1 MEQTW
6 INIEVLKYL
15 SLSLSPV
22 IIIGIWVLVVKIFSK
37 KNKKNDES
45 ESREL

>member
-1 MEQTW
+1 MNINME
-6 INIEVLKYL
+6 IIRFL

-22 IIIGIWVLVVKIFSK
+22 IIIGVGVLVLKIFSK

-45 ESREL
+45 